1 MQRLKI
7 FLKAK
12 EPGLSEKNMKL
23 DSNTYK
29 FTDKGN
35 LGNIALTVGI
45 IGLAASAVGYFQ
57 DSHQFYFS
65 YLVAFFFWM
74 TVALGALF

>member
-1 MQRLKI
+1 
-7 FLKAK
+7 
-12 EPGLSEKNMKL
+12 MKL

-35 LGNIALTVGI
+35 LGNIALVVGI
-45 IGLAASAVGYFQ
+45 VGLAASAVGYFQ

-65 YLVAFFFWM
+65 
-74 TVALGALF
+74 